1 MASFQSLCRLFK
13 NFMFP
18 VYLMHLST
26 SKILKYRVVNDTRT
40 LQIWYNRH
48 FTDMIQLVLSTG
60 GFYFSRTYDL
70 SHSAQWLAENVTPL
84 FKRVPMMDRV
94 RNIFANPL

>member
-1 MASFQSLCRLFK
+1 MLFVL
-13 NFMFP
+13 FYFITCC
-18 VYLMHLST
+18 LIREIEAT
-26 SKILKYRVVNDTRT
+26 T

-70 SHSAQWLAENVTPL
+70 SYSAQWLAENATPV
-84 FKRVPMMDRV
+84 FKRLPMMGRV
-94 RNIFANPL
+94 GYFLFFYWYFE